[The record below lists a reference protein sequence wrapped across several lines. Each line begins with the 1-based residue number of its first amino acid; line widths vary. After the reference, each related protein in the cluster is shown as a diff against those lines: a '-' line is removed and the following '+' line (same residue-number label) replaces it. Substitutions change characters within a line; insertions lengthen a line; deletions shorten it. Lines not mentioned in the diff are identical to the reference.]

1 MSTKRITL
9 QDVVRQI
16 RILELSGLSPKQKQK
31 EERKILKD
39 ASRQKLSSLHSAGIG
54 NSR

>member
-1 MSTKRITL
+1 MNEKRITL
-9 QDVVRQI
+9 QDVVQKI
-16 RILELSGLSPKQKQK
+16 RVVELSNMSPKQKQK

-39 ASRQKLSSLHSAGIG
+39 ASRQKLSSLHSTGIG